1 MTEIEALF
9 CQAGI
14 PYSTPTSA
22 DFDAL
27 LSNFSGNHLD
37 GKPSLITTPETE
49 QHVAAIVS
57 ACVANRVK
65 FVVRG
70 GGHDAFGR
78 STVANGVT
86 IDLRKLSS
94 VAVSQDRQTA
104 RIGGGAT
111 SVQVLTALAPKGCR
125 RPSGHQIVGA
135 RVVTADGT
143 VVDADGDMLKGL
155 RGGGSNL
162 GVVVELTVKVYPFE
176 NIQAGMLMFESS
188 DIEKTLTTFLP
199 KYAEL
204 FVQGGTLPRKFYT
217 MPVVITP
224 PGMSTTLCCFVVYNG
239 PASDESQALTERIGS
254 LAPLMPG
261 TPPPDVAVAT
271 TSALEFARRLMDMF
285 PKQLQGRSQ
294 TASVTHFSPDVV
306 GCLARGMGKKPSTSN
321 GGIIVQQMRSDCP
334 SCGPDVPESVCPYR
348 KPHITFEILG
358 TGPDDEAAEAAM
370 AWALETRNELMGLPD
385 AVKSTYIATTSPECL
400 NVADIFGDKL
410 EELRRLKQRY
420 DPKGSSRTRFPGWRT
435 RVVVAL

>member
-1 MTEIEALF
+1 
-9 CQAGI
+9 
-14 PYSTPTSA
+14 
-22 DFDAL
+22 
-27 LSNFSGNHLD
+27 
-37 GKPSLITTPETE
+37 
-49 QHVAAIVS
+49 
-57 ACVANRVK
+57 
-65 FVVRG
+65 
-70 GGHDAFGR
+70 
-78 STVANGVT
+78 
-86 IDLRKLSS
+86 
-94 VAVSQDRQTA
+94 
-104 RIGGGAT
+104 
-111 SVQVLTALAPKGCR
+111 
-125 RPSGHQIVGA
+125 
-135 RVVTADGT
+135 
-143 VVDADGDMLKGL
+143 
-155 RGGGSNL
+155 
-162 GVVVELTVKVYPFE
+162 
-176 NIQAGMLMFESS
+176 MLMFESS

-204 FVQGGTLPRKFYT
+204 FVQGSILPRKFYT

-239 PASDESQALTERIGS
+239 PASDESQALTERIAS

-321 GGIIVQQMRSDCP
+321 GGIIVQQIRSDCP

-420 DPKGSSRTRFPGWRT
+420 DPKGVFKNTIPRL
-435 RVVVAL
+435 AD